1 MIVLLQ
7 WWLEEKIMPDI
18 IPKDR
23 IEAKIFEFRGKK
35 IMLDRDLAS
44 LYRVETRVLN
54 QAVRRNIERF
64 PEDFMFQL
72 SKEELEN
79 WRSQIV
85 MSNSEKMGMRRQ
97 PYAFTEHG
105 ILMLSNVLKS
115 NRAIKVSIQIVRV
128 FNKMREMIKD
138 YKELLQKVQR
148 IERRQNVEMKEV
160 WKAIR
165 MLQQKSLK

>member
-1 MIVLLQ
+1 
-7 WWLEEKIMPDI
+7 MPDI

-35 IMLDRDLAS
+35 VMLDRDLAS

-85 MSNSEKMGMRRQ
+85 MSNSEKMGVRRQ

-115 NRAIKVSIQIVRV
+115 DRAIKVSIQIVRV

-138 YKELLQKVQR
+138 YKELLRKVQR
-148 IERRQNVEMKEV
+148 IETRQNVEMKEV

-165 MLQQKSLK
+165 MLQRKALK

>member
-1 MIVLLQ
+1 MQ
-7 WWLEEKIMPDI
+7 DI
-18 IPKDR
+18 IPKDK

-35 IMLDRDLAS
+35 VMLDRDIAS
-44 LYRVETRVLN
+44 LYMVETRVLN
-54 QAVRRNIERF
+54 QAVKRNYERF

-72 SKEELEN
+72 SKEELQN
-79 WRSQIV
+79 WKSQIV

-115 NRAIKVSIQIVRV
+115 NRAIEVSIQIVRV

-138 YKELLQKVQR
+138 YKVLLRKVQR

-165 MLQQKSLK
+165 MLQQKALK

>member
-1 MIVLLQ
+1 
-7 WWLEEKIMPDI
+7 MPDI

-35 IMLDRDLAS
+35 VMLDRDLAS

-72 SKEELEN
+72 SKEEFEN

-85 MSNSEKMGMRRQ
+85 MSNSEKMGVRRQ

-115 NRAIKVSIQIVRV
+115 DRAIKVSIQIVRV

-138 YKELLQKVQR
+138 YKELLRKVQR
-148 IERRQNVEMKEV
+148 IEGRQNVEMKEV

-165 MLQQKSLK
+165 MLQRKALK